1 MNIFDPSI
9 ISSESYPSADR
20 ASYAPSIAPAGYG
33 YDEESDSIGKRRI
46 PL

>member
-1 MNIFDPSI
+1 MNIIDPSI
-9 ISSESYPSADR
+9 ISFDSYPEWDR

-33 YDEESDSIGKRRI
+33 YAEESDSIGKGRI